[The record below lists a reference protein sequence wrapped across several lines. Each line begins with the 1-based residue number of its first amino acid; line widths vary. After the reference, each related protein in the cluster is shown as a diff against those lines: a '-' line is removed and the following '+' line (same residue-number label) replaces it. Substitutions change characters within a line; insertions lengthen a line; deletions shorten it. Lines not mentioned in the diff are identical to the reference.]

1 VAFVPIQTKVG
12 FALMVPTSII
22 LLKIGSE
29 KHLGNSMILPG
40 GSSVDGED
48 RPEDDQ
54 YQTGSR
60 LSAHAELP
68 RVGEL
73 DHAC

>member
-1 VAFVPIQTKVG
+1 
-12 FALMVPTSII
+12 
-22 LLKIGSE
+22 
-29 KHLGNSMILPG
+29 MILPG